1 MDHAAMDELSLHGH
15 SLNELVGFLPVGLNP
30 TSAPFIHHW
39 LKTGVEDLNQLVSA
53 IDYLAMLIRSQ
64 IHPGDP
70 FLLSLCKL
78 KRATWH
84 RTVLLNARLVKAAKQ
99 KSFGDL
105 QMSSALDAL
114 TSNETPFIRYKKDAF
129 GARLAAEPFDMRFF
143 ENRASFRVT
152 GFVSRGAYIDNI
164 PYINSN
170 NRLIVRENGQWVE
183 MDGDWSPVS
192 VDINPDGTFKKNDM
206 NKPIW
211 LDPSAGIVC
220 QILGKVEYENIC
232 RSVQHASWDWG
243 KEDWQFGLHS
253 LNS

>member
-1 MDHAAMDELSLHGH
+1 MDELSLHGH
-15 SLNELVGFLPVGLNP
+15 TLNELVGFLPVGLNP
-30 TSAPFIHHW
+30 TTAPFIHSW

-53 IDYLAMLIRSQ
+53 IDYLAMLIRLQ

-70 FLLSLCKL
+70 FLMSLAKL

-99 KSFGDL
+99 KQFADINA
-105 QMSSALDAL
+105 SSALDAL
-114 TSNETPFIRYKKDAF
+114 TSNETPFIRYKKDAN
-129 GARLAAEPFDMRFF
+129 GARLAAEPYDMRFF
-143 ENRASFRVT
+143 ENRVTSRVT

-170 NRLIVRENGQWVE
+170 NRLVVRENGQWIE

-192 VDINPDGTFKKNDM
+192 VDINPDGTFKKNEF

-220 QILGKVEYENIC
+220 QILGKLEYGKIC
-232 RSVQHASWDWG
+232 RSAQSACWDWG
-243 KEDWQFGLHS
+243 KEDWRC
-253 LNS
+253 